1 MIEFVYVVE
10 YDKLSI
16 WQDPYLRNRNGV
28 LYRLNPVLERN
39 QERKIYLT
47 EDSLKEALVKL
58 LIDNS
63 IENIVCYKS
72 NIRVDENISAK
83 DLIDFSKFNLS
94 KII

>member
-28 LYRLNPVLERN
+28 LYRLDPVLERN
-39 QERKIYLT
+39 QERKICLT
-47 EDSLKEALVKL
+47 EDSLKETLLKL
-58 LIDNS
+58 LIDDS

-83 DLIDFSKFNLS
+83 NLIDFNKFDLS
-94 KII
+94 NIS